1 MRAFI
6 QIHRSLLF
14 ALLLA
19 GLTSAATLSAQV
31 SYNESTDGDLPVNF
45 PASGVPVFTM
55 VAGTNTWN
63 GSCGPTG
70 GANPQDAFIID
81 LPGNVKLDKIEVVEA
96 NGRSTLDFSVVGGGS
111 AAVNYFTAGTGTYTA
126 PSGGIAGNDDPDP
139 LKRIRFNVIINPNA
153 TLPGAVGWTV
163 RAFISSTGTGSS
175 NVAPSITTNPTS
187 STVCAGST
195 ASFTAA
201 ASGTPAP
208 TVQWQV
214 NSGGGFGNIG
224 GATGTTYSFTTSAG
238 QSGNEYR
245 AVFANSEGSATSTA
259 ATLTVNQAPSITTHP
274 TTQTVCEGYNLTL
287 NAGASSTPA
296 ASVQWQVNSGGGF
309 GNIGGATSTTYSV
322 PVTQGINGNEYRAV
336 FTNTCGS
343 TNTNAATITVKP
355 PVTLDVT
362 LAPQLI
368 TSSGQFM
375 QTINAIVSVQNGCSP
390 TWVLESITS
399 SDADAGTFPED
410 IADDIQGETL
420 ETADVQFQVRAEVTP
435 LQDDRTY
442 EVTYRVDDGTYS
454 NTFTEAIIVP
464 SGIGTLAPGGT
475 NNCGANFGTIPVM
488 TGGTVTIPFTLATA
502 STVRLTI
509 YNTKG
514 KAVAGLINEV
524 PTSAGSHTATWDG
537 TNNAGLNP
545 GTPQPNG
552 YYFVLIEAC
561 NDFRGVAV
569 LVVDRP

>member
-1 MRAFI
+1 MIRTDLN
-6 QIHRSLLF
+6 RSMLLKYLMSGLSLLVI
-14 ALLLA
+14 AL
-19 GLTSAATLSAQV
+19 GCATGLSAQTTHHDEA
-31 SYNESTDGDLPVNF
+31 SNGDLPTI
-45 PASGVPVFTM
+45 VFTPRP
-55 VAGTNTWN
+55 
-63 GSCGPTG
+63 S
-70 GANPQDAFIID
+70 
-81 LPGNVKLDKIEVVEA
+81 
-96 NGRSTLDFSVVGGGS
+96 FSVVNGVNIWKGASNGGDQDVWDIVIPSGATITSLSYSGPIDDGS
-111 AAVNYFTAGTGTYTA
+111 SVIGGFELKRPGLPTFDTRYDGQTYTPA
-126 PSGGIAGNDDPDP
+126 GGI
-139 LKRIRFNVIINPNA
+139 
-153 TLPGAVGWTV
+153 PGPVTV
-163 RAFISSTGTGSS
+163 RAFVVYDGGGSNWTVTVNATVSAST
-175 NVAPSITTNPTS
+175 APSITTDPTS
-187 STVCAGST
+187 SAVCAGST

-214 NSGGGFGNIG
+214 NSGGGFGNVS
-224 GATGTTYSFTTSAG
+224 GATSTTYSFTTSAG
-238 QSGNEYR
+238 QNGNQYR
-245 AVFANSEGSATSTA
+245 AVFTNTAGSATSTA

-569 LVVDRP
+569 LVVDR